1 MRLSLDVRC
10 QISDVIISNPATTPR
25 IMKDLVLIGGGHS
38 HAIALREFA
47 KTPLPGI
54 RITLISDVL
63 QTPYSGM
70 LPGYLAGFYTF
81 EEAHIDLRP
90 LANLAEAEFYCD
102 RAIALDLHQNQVLC
116 ANHPPVP
123 FDVLSIDIGSTPATL
138 DVPGAATYAIPAKPV
153 PQLLESWQQ
162 FREEVLQSP
171 QQSRRLATVGGGAG
185 GVELT
190 LSIQAHL
197 NKILAPK
204 YRKNIEYHLFHRSS
218 HILSSHS
225 PYAARTL
232 TRLMQKRGVYL
243 HLNQTVTGLEK
254 QSSERLKLDCQ
265 SGLTI
270 ECDQVF
276 WVTQAAAPPWISA
289 SGLSTDNRGFIQV
302 NDYLQSVS
310 HSNIFASGDI
320 ATLLNNPRP
329 KAGVFA
335 VRQGKP
341 LFENLCRSLQDKP
354 LISYHPQQQFLTLIG
369 TGTGKAVASRGK
381 FGLGPLRLIWSW
393 KDWIDRRFMNQF
405 NP

>member
-1 MRLSLDVRC
+1 
-10 QISDVIISNPATTPR
+10 
-25 IMKDLVLIGGGHS
+25 MKDLVLIGGGHS

-47 KTPLPGI
+47 MNPLPGI

-90 LANLAEAEFYCD
+90 LANLAQAEFYCD
-102 RAIALDLHQNQVLC
+102 RAIGLDLQQNQVFC
-116 ANHPPVP
+116 ANHPPIR
-123 FDVLSIDIGSTPATL
+123 FDILSIDIGSTPATL
-138 DVPGAATYAIPAKPV
+138 NVPGAATYAIPAKPV
-153 PQLLESWQQ
+153 PQLLASWHKFQ
-162 FREEVLQSP
+162 EKVLQSP
-171 QQSRRLATVGGGAG
+171 QQSRSLATVGGGAG

-197 NKILAPK
+197 NKLLAPK

-225 PYAARTL
+225 RYAARTL
-232 TRLMQKRGVYL
+232 SQIMERRGIYL
-243 HLNQTVTGLEK
+243 HLNQSVTRLEK
-254 QSSERLKLDCQ
+254 QPSERLKLDCE

-270 ECDQVF
+270 ECDEVF
-276 WVTQAAAPPWISA
+276 WVTQAAAPDWISG

-302 NDYLQSVS
+302 NDHLQSIS

-341 LFENLCRSLQDKP
+341 LFENLCLILQEKP

-369 TGTGKAVASRGK
+369 TGNGKAVASRGR
-381 FGLGPLRLIWSW
+381 FGLGPLRLIWTW
-393 KDWIDRRFMNQF
+393 KDWIDRRFMDQF
-405 NP
+405 NS

>member
-1 MRLSLDVRC
+1 
-10 QISDVIISNPATTPR
+10 
-25 IMKDLVLIGGGHS
+25 MKHLVLIGGGHS

-47 KTPLPGI
+47 KTPLPEI

-90 LANLAEAEFYCD
+90 LAHLAQAEFYCD
-102 RAIALDLHQNQVLC
+102 RAIGLDLHQNQVLC
-116 ANHPPVP
+116 ANRPPIP

-138 DVPGAATYAIPAKPV
+138 NVPGAATYAIPAKPV
-153 PQLLESWQQ
+153 PKLLESWNQ
-162 FREEVLQSP
+162 FREQVLQSP
-171 QQSRRLATVGGGAG
+171 QQIRNLAIVGGGAG

-197 NKILAPK
+197 NKILEQK
-204 YRKNIEYHLFHRSS
+204 YHKNIEYHLFHRSS

-225 PYAARTL
+225 RYAASTL
-232 TRLMQKRGVYL
+232 TQIMQHRGIHL
-243 HLNQTVTGLEK
+243 HLNQTVTRLEK
-254 QSSERLKLDCQ
+254 QASERLKLDCE
-265 SGLTI
+265 SGLTLD
-270 ECDQVF
+270 CDQVF
-276 WVTQAAAPPWISA
+276 WVTQATAPDWISG

-302 NDYLQSVS
+302 NDHLQSIS
-310 HSNIFASGDI
+310 HSSIFASGDI

-341 LFENLCRSLQDKP
+341 LFENLCRSLENKP

-381 FGLGPLRLIWSW
+381 FGLGPLRLIWTW
-393 KDWIDRRFMNQF
+393 KDWIDRRFMEQF

>member
-1 MRLSLDVRC
+1 MRC
-10 QISDVIISNPATTPR
+10 QISAVITLNPATTAR

-47 KTPLPGI
+47 KSPLPGV

-90 LANLAEAEFYCD
+90 LATLAQAEFYCD
-102 RAIALDLHQNQVLC
+102 RAIGLDLQQNQVLC
-116 ANHPPVP
+116 ANRPPIP

-138 DVPGAATYAIPAKPV
+138 NVPGAATYAIPAKPV
-153 PQLLESWQQ
+153 PKLLASWNQ

-171 QQSRRLATVGGGAG
+171 QKSRSLATVGGGAG

-197 NKILAPK
+197 NKILEPK
-204 YRKNIEYHLFHRSS
+204 YHKNIEYHLFHRSS

-232 TRLMQKRGVYL
+232 TKLMQGMGIHL
-243 HLNQTVTGLEK
+243 HLNQTVNRLEK
-254 QSSERLKLDCQ
+254 QPSGHLTLDCE
-265 SGLTI
+265 SGLQI
-270 ECDQVF
+270 ECDRVF
-276 WVTQAAAPPWISA
+276 WVTQASAPDWISA

-302 NDYLQSVS
+302 NDHLQSIS
-310 HSNIFASGDI
+310 HSTIFASGDI

-341 LFENLCRSLQDKP
+341 LFENLCRSLQNKP
-354 LISYHPQQQFLTLIG
+354 LIAYHPQQQFLTLIG
-369 TGTGKAVASRGK
+369 TGTGKAVASRGR
-381 FGLGPLRLIWSW
+381 FGLGPFRLIWTW
-393 KDWIDRRFMNQF
+393 KDWIDRRFMEQF

>member
-1 MRLSLDVRC
+1 
-10 QISDVIISNPATTPR
+10 
-25 IMKDLVLIGGGHS
+25 
-38 HAIALREFA
+38 
-47 KTPLPGI
+47 
-54 RITLISDVL
+54 
-63 QTPYSGM
+63 M

-90 LANLAEAEFYCD
+90 LATLAQAEFCCD
-102 RAIALDLHQNQVLC
+102 RAIALDLQQNKVLC
-116 ANHPPVP
+116 ANRPPIP

-138 DVPGAATYAIPAKPV
+138 NVPGADTYAIPAKPV
-153 PQLLESWQQ
+153 PKLLESWQQ
-162 FREEVLQSP
+162 FREEVMQSP
-171 QQSRRLATVGGGAG
+171 EQSRSLATVGGGAG

-197 NKILAPK
+197 NKILEPK
-204 YRKNIEYHLFHRSS
+204 HHKNIEYHLFHRSS

-232 TRLMQKRGVYL
+232 TQLMQERGIHL
-243 HLNQTVTGLEK
+243 HLNQTVNGLEK
-254 QSSERLKLDCQ
+254 QPSERLKLDCE
-265 SGLTI
+265 SGLQL
-270 ECDQVF
+270 ECDRVF

-302 NDYLQSVS
+302 NDHLQSIS

-341 LFENLCRSLQDKP
+341 LFENLCRSLQEKP

-381 FGLGPLRLIWSW
+381 FGLGPLRLIWTW
-393 KDWIDRRFMNQF
+393 KDWIDRRFMDQF
-405 NP
+405 NL

>member
-1 MRLSLDVRC
+1 
-10 QISDVIISNPATTPR
+10 
-25 IMKDLVLIGGGHS
+25 MKHLVLIGGGHS

-54 RITLISDVL
+54 HITLISDVL

-81 EEAHIDLRP
+81 DEAHIDLRP
-90 LANLAEAEFYCD
+90 LAKLAQAEFCCD
-102 RAIALDLHQNQVLC
+102 RAIALDLQQNQVLC
-116 ANHPPVP
+116 ANRPPIP

-138 DVPGAATYAIPAKPV
+138 NVPGAATYAIPAKPV
-153 PQLLESWQQ
+153 PKLLESWNQ

-171 QQSRRLATVGGGAG
+171 QKSRSLATVGGGAG

-204 YRKNIEYHLFHRSS
+204 YHTNIEYHLFHRSS
-218 HILSSHS
+218 QILSSHS

-232 TRLMQKRGVYL
+232 TKLMQKRGIHL
-243 HLNQTVTGLEK
+243 HLNQTVTRLEK
-254 QSSERLKLDCQ
+254 QPSERLKLDCE

-270 ECDQVF
+270 ECDPVF
-276 WVTQAAAPPWISA
+276 WVTQATAPDWISA

-302 NDYLQSVS
+302 NDHLQSIS
-310 HSNIFASGDI
+310 HANIFASGDI

-341 LFENLCRSLQDKP
+341 LFENLCRSLENKP
-354 LISYHPQQQFLTLIG
+354 LRSYHPQQQFLTLIG
-369 TGTGKAVASRGK
+369 TGTGKAVASRGR
-381 FGLGPLRLIWSW
+381 FGLGPFRCIWTW
-393 KDWIDRRFMNQF
+393 KDWIDRRFMEQF
-405 NP
+405 NL